1 MDFFKPPQ
9 AKAQG
14 GFTFD
19 VEHNINFAKNKHP
32 TIDLTEKSTC
42 EFDFAENVTSI

>member
-19 VEHNINFAKNKHP
+19 VEHDINFAKKQTPNHRFNGKEHMR
-32 TIDLTEKSTC
+32 
-42 EFDFAENVTSI
+42 V